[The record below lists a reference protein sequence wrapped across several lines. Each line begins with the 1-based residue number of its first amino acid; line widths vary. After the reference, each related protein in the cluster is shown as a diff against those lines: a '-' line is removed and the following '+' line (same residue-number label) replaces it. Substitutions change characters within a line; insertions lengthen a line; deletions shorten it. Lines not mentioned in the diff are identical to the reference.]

1 MDVDEV
7 ASILNFYSARD
18 NEQNGNGLDYF
29 YTPYSIQ
36 KGSGIGSF
44 LAGVSRP
51 IIPLIRQGISYL
63 APHLLNILRQLAGD
77 FAANPTLSSLQSSL
91 KTHGMNTLENVTN
104 EAISKMRG
112 GRLGMTKNSIFSRT
126 SFTPLLT
133 TTRKRN
139 MIKGRVVKKK
149 TSVKTKTLKKKP
161 KPIQYPFFK

>member
-18 NEQNGNGLDYF
+18 DQNGNGLDYF
-29 YTPYSIQ
+29 YTPYSMQ

-51 IIPLIRQGISYL
+51 IIPLIRQGVAYL
-63 APHLLNILRQLAGD
+63 APHLLQILHQLAGD
-77 FAANPTLSSLQSSL
+77 FAVNPTLSSLQSSL
-91 KTHGMNTLENVTN
+91 KTHGVNTLENVTN

-112 GRLGMTKNSIFSRT
+112 GRLGMTKNSILART
-126 SFTPLLT
+126 SFTPRLAT
-133 TTRKRN
+133 PRKRN
-139 MIKGRVVKKK
+139 TIKGRVVKKK
-149 TSVKTKTLKKKP
+149 TSVNTKTLKKKP